1 MTLISVEATIDE
13 EGRLVI
19 DDDVDLK
26 GKRVLITIL
35 PTVGDGEGV
44 SDENASLARASALM
58 SVPALAKY
66 WDLPDEEEAWAHLKD
81 L

>member
-1 MTLISVEATIDE
+1 MTLITVEATIDKD
-13 EGRLVI
+13 GRLVI

-35 PTVGDGEGV
+35 PTVGDGEGT
-44 SDENASLARASALM
+44 SNEKASLAHASALM
-58 SVPALAKY
+58 SEPALAKY
-66 WDLPDEEEAWAHLKD
+66 WDLPEEDEAWAHLQD